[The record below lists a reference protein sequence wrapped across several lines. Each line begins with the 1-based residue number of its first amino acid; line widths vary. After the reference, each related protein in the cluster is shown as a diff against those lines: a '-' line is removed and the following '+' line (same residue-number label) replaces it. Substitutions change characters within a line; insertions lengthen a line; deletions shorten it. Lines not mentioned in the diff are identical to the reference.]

1 MTQRPVSETALGIA
15 QLRAVHQ
22 FLDGEPKILEDAI
35 VLRLLGAD
43 AVEQLKADFAVADRP
58 QRRGLRADVVWRA
71 RYAEDRLARAVHR
84 GVRQCV
90 ILGSGFDTFAYRQP
104 EWARGLRVYEIDRP
118 ATQEEKRR
126 RLHAAGIPIPANLQF
141 LPVDFEQTSLG
152 DALRAGALDF
162 SVPAFFSCL
171 GVLVYLTR
179 TTVDSIFAAVAAFPA
194 ASEIVFSISTPEN
207 ASSNLAKTLSAR
219 GETWLT
225 HVEPQTLAG
234 ELRDLGFSP
243 ISILSLEDAE
253 RIYFQGRSDGLRPLG
268 VERVG
273 AAIVGDN

>member
-1 MTQRPVSETALGIA
+1 MTQRPFSATALGIA

-22 FLDGEPKILEDAI
+22 FLDGEPKILDDAV

-43 AVEQLKADFAVADRP
+43 AVEQLKADFAAADRP

-104 EWARGLRVYEIDRP
+104 DWARGLRIYEIDRH
-118 ATQEEKRR
+118 ATQQEKRR
-126 RLHAAGIPIPANLQF
+126 RLQAAGIPVPSNLQF
-141 LPVDFEQTSLG
+141 LSVDFEQTSLSE
-152 DALRAGALDF
+152 ALRAGPLDV
-162 SVPAFFSCL
+162 SAPTFFSCL

-179 TTVDSIFAAVAAFPA
+179 IAMDSIFAAVAAFPA
-194 ASEIVFSISTPEN
+194 GSEIVFSISTPEN
-207 ASSNLAKTLSAR
+207 ASSKLAKTLSAR

-225 HVEPQTLAG
+225 HVEPQTFAG

-253 RIYFQGRSDGLRPLG
+253 RTYFQSRSDGLRPLG

-273 AAIVGDN
+273 AAVVGES